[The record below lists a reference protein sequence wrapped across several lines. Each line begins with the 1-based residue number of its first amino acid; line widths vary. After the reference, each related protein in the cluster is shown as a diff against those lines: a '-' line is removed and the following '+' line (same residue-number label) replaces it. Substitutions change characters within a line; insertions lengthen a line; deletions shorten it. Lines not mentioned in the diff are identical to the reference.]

1 MHTEIQYYIN
11 LLSPYVHTYGYLVAF
26 FGMMLENAG
35 IPVPAESTLVAMA
48 FFAGQKVLNIW
59 LIIPIAILGDTIGD
73 NLGFWIGREG
83 GRPLVEKYGKYVRI
97 DQKKLGEMETLFKEK
112 GGRTVYTAHFFATTR
127 ILAALTAGMSH
138 MPYKRFLTFNI
149 LGAISFVTII
159 SLVSYHFSKNLDTV
173 LAFLHYFRWGGFV
186 ILTVI
191 IIYYFHKHWQKRNS
205 RK

>member
-1 MHTEIQYYIN
+1 MHTEIQYYVN

-48 FFAGQKVLNIW
+48 FFAGQKVLSIW
-59 LIIPIAILGDTIGD
+59 LVIPIAIVGDVVGD
-73 NLGFWIGREG
+73 NIGFWIGREG

-97 DQKKLGEMETLFKEK
+97 DQKKLSEMEALFKEK

-149 LGAISFVTII
+149 LGAISFVTVI

-173 LAFLHYFRWGGFV
+173 LRFLHYFRWAGFV
-186 ILTVI
+186 VLALI
-191 IIYYFHKHWQKRNS
+191 IIYYFHKHFGKRI
-205 RK
+205 KE

>member
-1 MHTEIQYYIN
+1 MHTEIQYYVN

-59 LIIPIAILGDTIGD
+59 LVIPIAIVGDVVGD
-73 NLGFWIGREG
+73 NIGFWIGREG
-83 GRPLVEKYGKYVRI
+83 GRPLIEKYGKYVRI
-97 DQKKLGEMETLFKEK
+97 DKKKLDEMETLFREK

-127 ILAALTAGMSH
+127 IVAALTAGMSH

-149 LGAISFVTII
+149 FGAISFVTLI
-159 SLVSYHFSKNLDTV
+159 SLLSYHFSKNLDMVLRFLHIFRVLGLVV
-173 LAFLHYFRWGGFV
+173 LAL
-186 ILTVI
+186 I
-191 IIYYFHKHWQKRNS
+191 IIYYFHKHFQRTKQ
-205 RK
+205 